1 MNDNF
6 FHTPDE
12 IELSKKV
19 QPSVEPNN
27 DTVTESTLSH
37 VTDDTGPTTFVG
49 PMPAEQIIAEVD
61 HTLDEPVPIE
71 IETASQT
78 PVRPTNNSVDYYTFV
93 PEDKRQLNKTVKQK
107 KRPFRKFV
115 AGLLVFA
122 LVGGTFFGAGFATN
136 ALIQGNQP
144 TSSASTPVT
153 IQQVENVIHNETE
166 TVSIPELV
174 AKSLS
179 PSVVTVNVTYESA
192 SNNFFYDLDQEGSGS
207 GVIFDIT
214 DTELQLVTNYHVIS
228 GADLVEIKTYMGD
241 LLTAKVLG
249 YDSKQDLAVLAVP
262 LSDIPAE
269 VLNQLTIASF
279 ADSSTINQGE
289 LAIAIGSPLGETFS
303 NSVTVGVV
311 SSVERSLTIDG
322 FEHTLIQTDA
332 AINPG
337 NSGGALFNS
346 EGLLIGINTAKWQ
359 EVSVEGLGFAIPMNI
374 AKPIIEDIVS
384 NPTGSDF
391 AQTIPIDRPF
401 LGVRISEVTSEIA
414 QATGVPFGVYVDG
427 TFEGSGAYEAGLK
440 SGDVIVAIDGE
451 KVLNATDLTSAI
463 LNKKIGDFIDITI
476 IRNGEV
482 IEKSAELYNYAD
494 FSQ

>member
-12 IELSKKV
+12 IELDKLD
-19 QPSVEPNN
+19 QPTEADKALITEDIAPLEVSDETEATVAEENDFLVEPIVNETAPLLEEELP
-27 DTVTESTLSH
+27 D
-37 VTDDTGPTTFVG
+37 
-49 PMPAEQIIAEVD
+49 
-61 HTLDEPVPIE
+61 E
-71 IETASQT
+71 IESDIQIA
-78 PVRPTNNSVDYYTFV
+78 RNHSVDYYTFV
-93 PEDKRQLNKTVKQK
+93 PEEKRQLAKEAKPK
-107 KRPFRKFV
+107 RRPFRKLV

-122 LVGGTFFGAGFATN
+122 LVGGTFFGAGYATN
-136 ALIQGNQP
+136 AIISSNQP
-144 TSSASTPVT
+144 TSTASTPVT

-166 TVSIPELV
+166 PVSIPELV
-174 AKSLS
+174 AENLS

-228 GADLVEIKTYMGD
+228 NADLVEIKTFTGD

-249 YDSKQDLAVLAVP
+249 YDSQQDLAVLAVP
-262 LSDIPAE
+262 LSDIPSGL
-269 VLNQLTIASF
+269 LNQLTIATF
-279 ADSSTINQGE
+279 ADSSQVRQGE

-311 SSVERSLTIDG
+311 SSIERSLTIDG
-322 FEHTLIQTDA
+322 FSHTLIQTDA

-346 EGLLIGINTAKWQ
+346 EGQLIGINTAKWQ

-391 AQTIPIDRPF
+391 AKQIPIDRPF
-401 LGVRISEVTSEIA
+401 LGVRISEVTSDIA
-414 QATGVPFGVYVDG
+414 TATGVPFGVYVDG
-427 TFEGSGAYEAGLK
+427 TFEGTGAYEAGILA
-440 SGDVIVAIDGE
+440 GDIIVSIDGE
-451 KVLNATDLTSAI
+451 KVLNASDLTAAI
-463 LNKKIGDFIDITI
+463 LNKEIDDSINITI
-476 IRNGEV
+476 IRDGEV
-482 IEKSAELYNYAD
+482 IEKTAVLYNYAD